1 LVVKRGEYGAM
12 LFEGSRLFFVPAYPL
27 EDEVDPTGAG
37 DSFAGALLGSL
48 AQSGDFSGRGLRK
61 ALMTAFIVASFCV
74 EGVGY
79 QRLREVSI
87 KDVDARLSE
96 LRELIS
102 VSG

>member
-1 LVVKRGEYGAM
+1 
-12 LFEGSRLFFVPAYPL
+12 
-27 EDEVDPTGAG
+27 
-37 DSFAGALLGSL
+37 
-48 AQSGDFSGRGLRK
+48 
-61 ALMTAFIVASFCV
+61 V

-96 LRELIS
+96 QRELIS